1 MNDRWRH
8 FEDFRAS
15 SCRDEV
21 QCRKLTPMFK
31 AFGFVIVLWY
41 LSLLFSQTFQSAD
54 SALSESFKTLEASA
68 IKGQKQL
75 QN

>member
-1 MNDRWRH
+1 MDDRWRH
-8 FEDFRAS
+8 FDTDRAS

-21 QCRKLTPMFK
+21 QLRNFTPMFR

-68 IKGQKQL
+68 IKGQEQL
-75 QN
+75 RK